1 MEATQSISV
10 VIPVY
15 NSHHTLP
22 ILVAQ
27 LMESLPGIASQF
39 EILLINDGSP
49 DTSWEVVTAI
59 TAQNPVVRGINMM
72 RNYGQHNALLCG
84 IRAARMDVIITMDD
98 DLQHPPKEISKLITK
113 LQQGYDVVYG
123 CPAKLPHSIWRNFF
137 SRFTK
142 KLLATV
148 MGIKTVKELSAFR
161 AIRTDIRRS
170 FENYNNPGV
179 IIDALLSWGTTRFAS
194 VPVHEEPRT
203 IGQSNYNFMKLASQA
218 FLILT
223 GFSTIP
229 LRFASWIGFFLT
241 LVGILIFV
249 YVLIIYLTIGS
260 IPGFP
265 FLSSIVSIFSG
276 AQLFAL
282 GIFGE
287 YLARIFDASMK
298 RPAYVVQQEVTQA
311 NLLSTVEGH

>member
-1 MEATQSISV
+1 MKTNLSISL

-15 NSHHTLP
+15 NGSDTLP
-22 ILVAQ
+22 LLLDQ
-27 LMESLPGIASQF
+27 LMDVVPNLTEEF

-49 DTSWEVVTAI
+49 DNSWQVIQDLSAKHNSI
-59 TAQNPVVRGINMM
+59 RAINMM

-84 IRAARMDVIITMDD
+84 IRMANMDVVITMDD
-98 DLQHPPKEISKLITK
+98 DLQHPPEEIPKLINK
-113 LQQGYDVVYG
+113 LEEGYDVVYG
-123 CPAKLPHSIWRNFF
+123 CPAKLPHSAWRNFF

-148 MGIKTVKELSAFR
+148 MGVKTVKELSAFR
-161 AIRTDIRRS
+161 AIRTNIRQA
-170 FENYNNPGV
+170 FANYNNPGV
-179 IIDALLSWGTTRFAS
+179 IIDALLAWGTTSFAS
-194 VPVHEEPRT
+194 IQVREDPRT
-203 IGQSNYNFMKLASQA
+203 IGESNYNFGQLVKQA

-241 LVGILIFV
+241 LVGIFIFI
-249 YVLIIYLTIGS
+249 YVGIVYLTIGS

-265 FLSSIVSIFSG
+265 FLSSIISIFSG

-298 RPAYVVQQEVTQA
+298 RPAYVVKEEI
-311 NLLSTVEGH
+311 SS

>member
-1 MEATQSISV
+1 MKTNLSISL

-15 NSHHTLP
+15 NGSDTLP
-22 ILVAQ
+22 LLVDQ
-27 LMESLPGIASQF
+27 LMNIVPNITDEF

-49 DTSWEVVTAI
+49 DNSWQVVQDLSAKHNSI
-59 TAQNPVVRGINMM
+59 RAINMM

-84 IRAARMDVIITMDD
+84 IRMANMDVVITMDD
-98 DLQHPPKEISKLITK
+98 DLQHPPEEIPKLISKLEE
-113 LQQGYDVVYG
+113 GYDVVYG
-123 CPAKLPHSIWRNFF
+123 CPAKLPHSAWRNFF

-148 MGIKTVKELSAFR
+148 MGVKTVKELSAFR
-161 AIRTDIRRS
+161 AIRTNIRQA
-170 FENYNNPGV
+170 FANYNNPGV
-179 IIDALLSWGTTRFAS
+179 IIDALLAWGTTSFAS
-194 VPVHEEPRT
+194 IQVREDPRT
-203 IGQSNYNFMKLASQA
+203 IGESNYNFSQLVKQA

-229 LRFASWIGFFLT
+229 LRFASWMGFFLT
-241 LVGILIFV
+241 LVGIFIFI
-249 YVLIIYLTIGS
+249 YVGIVYLTVGS

-265 FLSSIVSIFSG
+265 FLSSIISIFSG

-298 RPAYVVQQEVTQA
+298 RPAYIVKEEK
-311 NLLSTVEGH
+311 SS